1 MVGAGQQSSLV
12 GKAGAVRVYPEML
25 NHACHLPRLPS
36 WNRGR
41 ARGPLL
47 PSIRQGGGQMGDG
60 MMGTGREG
68 RAVVSPLK
76 PDSLGS
82 NPSPA
87 AD

>member
-1 MVGAGQQSSLV
+1 MVGAGQQSFLV
-12 GKAGAVRVYPEML
+12 GKAVWCAFIQRCSTTPVTSPGS
-25 NHACHLPRLPS
+25 PS

-41 ARGPLL
+41 ARVPLL
-47 PSIRQGGGQMGDG
+47 QSIRQGGGQTGDG
-60 MMGTGREG
+60 MMGTGRED